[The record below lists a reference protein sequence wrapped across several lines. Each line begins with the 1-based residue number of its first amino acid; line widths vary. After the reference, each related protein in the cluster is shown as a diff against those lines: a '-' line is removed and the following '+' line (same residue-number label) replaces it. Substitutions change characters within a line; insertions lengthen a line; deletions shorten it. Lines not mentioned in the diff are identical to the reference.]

1 MNLNKL
7 NEALSQEMNTTLQ
20 DVMRDINSNSSL
32 KKFVESVRPEVYMY
46 KNHYSVMVILRSKL
60 SEDQEEFAMD
70 AIKTVADKYNAKVK
84 RNNLVVKV
92 LLKQENKDEVQ
103 TDLK

>member
-1 MNLNKL
+1 MEMVSLS
-7 NEALSQEMNTTLQ
+7 EALSQEMNSTLKNI
-20 DVMRDINSNSSL
+20 MRDINSNSSL

-60 SEDQEEFAMD
+60 SNDQEEFAMD
-70 AIKTVADKYNAKVK
+70 AIKTVANKYNAKVK

-92 LLKQENKDEVQ
+92 LLKQETEDEVQ
-103 TDLK
+103 ADLK